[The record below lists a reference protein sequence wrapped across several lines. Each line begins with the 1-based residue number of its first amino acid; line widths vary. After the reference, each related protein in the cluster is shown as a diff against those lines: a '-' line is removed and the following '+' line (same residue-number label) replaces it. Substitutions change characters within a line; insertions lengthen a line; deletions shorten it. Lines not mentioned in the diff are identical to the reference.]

1 MADSQPQGDK
11 ARKPRPFGS
20 FLLFLTVIVV
30 VLVAFSGS
38 SLRKAEELT
47 QDGFLHALV
56 TGTVQRLEL
65 KGQTDVEGVLTS
77 GKTFETSFASVAEH
91 EEYWRDVKARAR
103 YTSEQPE
110 TLLKA
115 LADGTF
121 QPTEVWQV
129 TEVSV
134 ESTRAPE
141 ADETPEPPRTRQ
153 TDRLYVFGVATP
165 GSGFT
170 PTGGTVG
177 QGTNGEEGDYEIA
190 LKIGNVA
197 PRLTEVRE
205 ALVAKGAAL
214 KPWSFDLTPNGG
226 TVHGP
231 PDGSFTLMLLTYGP
245 WLLIFAIFILF

>member
-1 MADSQPQGDK
+1 MADSKPQGDK

-170 PTGGTVG
+170 PTGGTAG

-190 LKIGNVA
+190 LKIGTS
-197 PRLTEVRE
+197 PRASLR
-205 ALVAKGAAL
+205 
-214 KPWSFDLTPNGG
+214 
-226 TVHGP
+226 
-231 PDGSFTLMLLTYGP
+231 
-245 WLLIFAIFILF
+245 